1 MNHNSVDQV
10 SVKSNFYEQLAEHVF
25 ISELLQEA
33 FFRFGKTVEVLR
45 SEIDSSG
52 YDIVLECNGVIRH
65 VQLKTSLMNATTSI
79 QKINVALAE
88 KPSGCVIWLK
98 RELDNENIRIKLRY
112 LFFGNLPGSQLPS
125 LEGFKVAKHTKA
137 NAEGIKL
144 ERPAIREVP
153 RRCFTEL
160 KNTEE
165 LLLTLFGDLE

>member
-1 MNHNSVDQV
+1 MNHNSFAQV

-25 ISELLQEA
+25 ISEILQEA

-98 RELDNENIRIKLRY
+98 RELDNENLRIKLRY
-112 LFFGNLPGSQLPS
+112 LFWAIYL
-125 LEGFKVAKHTKA
+125 VA
-137 NAEGIKL
+137 NY
-144 ERPAIREVP
+144 
-153 RRCFTEL
+153 
-160 KNTEE
+160 
-165 LLLTLFGDLE
+165 LL